1 MRKGRYGRKVWD
13 VVKIEY
19 KDPRK
24 FEEEILEKEQKHELG
39 KKDIQELQA
48 IDDLMEELE
57 RIVRPEFF
65 FKMTFCR

>member
-1 MRKGRYGRKVWD
+1 M
-13 VVKIEY
+13 KIEY

-24 FEEEILEKEQKHELG
+24 FEEEILEKEQNHELE

-57 RIVRPEFF
+57 RIVRIKTKLLSYVFF
-65 FKMTFCR
+65 SR